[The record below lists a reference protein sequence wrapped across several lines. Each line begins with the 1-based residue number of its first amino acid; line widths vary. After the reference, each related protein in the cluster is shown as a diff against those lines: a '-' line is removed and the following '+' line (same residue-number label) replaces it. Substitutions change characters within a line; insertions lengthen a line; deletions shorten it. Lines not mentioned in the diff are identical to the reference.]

1 MQSTSDMPVPTTI
14 TFRTMDPSPSV
25 EAAIGRWVERLTTA
39 FARLERCDV
48 VIDMPHRHGRHGNLF
63 HVRIDLATPQKV
75 IVVSTDPG
83 QDHGHEDIYV
93 AVADAFR
100 AARRQL
106 QDHARIQRGD
116 VKAHA

>member
-1 MQSTSDMPVPTTI
+1 
-14 TFRTMDPSPSV
+14 MDRSQAV
-25 EAAIGRWVERLTTA
+25 ESSIERWVERLTTA
-39 FARLERCDV
+39 FARIERCDV
-48 VIDMPHRHGRHGNLF
+48 VIDMPHRHGRRGNLF
-63 HVRIDLATPQKV
+63 HVRIDLAIPQKV

-83 QDHGHEDIYV
+83 QDHGHEDVYV

-106 QDHARIQRGD
+106 QDHARIQRGE